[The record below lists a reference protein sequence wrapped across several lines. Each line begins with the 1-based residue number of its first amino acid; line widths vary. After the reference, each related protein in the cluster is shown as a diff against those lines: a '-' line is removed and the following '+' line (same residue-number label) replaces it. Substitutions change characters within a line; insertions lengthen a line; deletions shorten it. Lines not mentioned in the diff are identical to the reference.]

1 MPFYSNPWGTST
13 SPFPNP
19 FPSQPPTQLT
29 AFNTTGNTPFLPFGG
44 GGIYFVNPHLHTPY
58 TYQYNLSVQHE
69 IARNMIAEVSYV
81 GSSSKGLTSL
91 EDINPFDL
99 TTLSSANP
107 ARFLNETQNATITA
121 YCANAG
127 AASDCPFSSA
137 EEFSNISFAN
147 FNSLEASITKQNS
160 ENRFLGNTYF
170 TLGFTYG
177 HSLDNS
183 SGFRNRDS
191 QTPYYSPNQFYGS
204 SDFDIKE
211 RITFSGGW
219 DLPFDRAWA
228 SGPRRLVKG
237 WSLYPILSWRTGFP
251 LSISSGLPFNPS
263 DPGPS
268 GAGDGY
274 LALADFAPGFSKI
287 TILNPRKNGNVYFNS
302 AAFAPINDAYN
313 PSDGYG
319 TTGRDFFRGPG
330 RTNLDLTL
338 AKSTAITEHVN
349 VEIRAD
355 AFNVFNHGEF
365 ANPDTTLTSQFF
377 GQVTTTTFG
386 TGQNPLQTQRIVQ
399 LAGRLT
405 F

>member
-1 MPFYSNPWGTST
+1 M
-13 SPFPNP
+13 
-19 FPSQPPTQLT
+19 QHQL
-29 AFNTTGNTPFLPFGG
+29 AN
-44 GGIYFVNPHLHTPY
+44 
-58 TYQYNLSVQHE
+58 NL
-69 IARNMIAEVSYV
+69 IAEVSYV
-81 GSSSKGLTSL
+81 GSSSKGLTTL
-91 EDINPFDL
+91 EDINPFI
-99 TTLSSANP
+99 LSTVTGSNP
-107 ARFLNETQNATITA
+107 TRVLNQNQNATLSG
-121 YCANAG
+121 YCASNDG
-127 AASDCPFSSA
+127 TASDPNGLAACPFSSA
-137 EEFSNISFAN
+137 DEFSNLSFAN
-147 FNSLEASITKQNS
+147 FNSFEASLTKQNS
-160 ENRFLGNTYF
+160 VNRFLGNTYF

-191 QTPYYSPNQFYGS
+191 QVPFYFPNQFYGS

-219 DLPFDRAWA
+219 DLPFDRAFGSA
-228 SGPRRLVKG
+228 PKRLVKG

-251 LSISSGLPFNPS
+251 LSISSGLPASPS

-287 TILNPRKNGNVYFNS
+287 TILNPRKNGNFYFNP
-302 AAFAPINDAYN
+302 AAFAPISPSYN
-313 PSDGYG
+313 PSDMYG

-330 RTNLDLTL
+330 RTNLDMTL
-338 AKSTAITEHVN
+338 SKMTAITERVS
-349 VEIRAD
+349 VEIRMD

-365 ANPDTTLTSQFF
+365 ANPDTNLFDQTF
-377 GQVTTTTFG
+377 GEITTTTFG
-386 TGQNPLQTQRIVQ
+386 SGIVNPPLQTQRIVQ